1 MNSDLRV
8 AYQNKSVKKSYSQL
22 GWADELQ
29 TILNFWIFRSWTD
42 QPACGRQA
50 LGWEL
55 LSPLAPTFIKNLKLE
70 IEHFLRVPP

>member
-29 TILNFWIFRSWTD
+29 TILNF
-42 QPACGRQA
+42 
-50 LGWEL
+50 
-55 LSPLAPTFIKNLKLE
+55 
-70 IEHFLRVPP
+70 